1 MYYRNQIASLIFN
14 RLTIEKETLKKQFSD
29 SKNQIG
35 YFYIDKLLPLD
46 LIEEIHRHLPKLS
59 DSELKKNIREYKYV
73 AYQMNKY
80 HPILEEI
87 IYAFQE
93 EKVVSIIAEICNLQ
107 DILPDKNLYAGGVSL
122 MKKNNYLQPHI
133 DNSHDKDQK
142 LWRVLNLLFYVSPN
156 WKLEN
161 GGNLE
166 LWNNGYRTCPY

>member
-107 DILPDKNLYAGGVSL
+107 DISA
-122 MKKNNYLQPHI
+122 
-133 DNSHDKDQK
+133 
-142 LWRVLNLLFYVSPN
+142 
-156 WKLEN
+156 
-161 GGNLE
+161 
-166 LWNNGYRTCPY
+166 